1 MTRRFGRS
9 LTLPTRHKTPDTKNQ
24 IMKTHFISRSII
36 IAGFGVTFL
45 FVLFETCF
53 GRNEADH
60 WQVLQYPNGRVEIRN
75 RPGWYPSYF
84 ARITTYPR
92 MISVYA
98 TKDSRPESPGDD
110 SVKTWFNDG
119 GTADISWVVR
129 VTTPHPTAKEDA
141 DPALMDKMVQKQ
153 REFHRQFRGNAE
165 NAKNAVRSAVR
176 NVIQQTGPIMSST
189 ENQSARKGEFFH
201 EVYSQLRDG
210 MFVMKP
216 VVIKTN
222 TGVSTML
229 QAMKKTDDPL
239 GPSTLKANNSEKKE
253 GIRPAVG
260 SILEEHSITASETV
274 MAAEIVRDVNTG
286 KPIISS
292 ASALEQYGMTVLQF
306 SILETDYDQETVQKF
321 AAKKQLYLQAE
332 QSKAATIQ
340 NVQERF
346 MRVAQGEREIAEEQ
360 WTAEKDRA
368 EKRIQAE
375 ATQEKELT
383 IKETLRVEAETKA
396 LVAEVKK
403 ELQETLQQVADIK
416 AEIAENDKKAAEIT
430 AKAREQQLEI
440 AGAISDRDKGLG
452 EIQVQEIEAISM
464 ALRNL
469 KVPDTVI
476 LSPEGLQPNGGTAME
491 QALPS
496 LQLLKTFGL
505 LKEDN
510 EFKIPPKVAA
520 PKKNVV
526 KSEPVSTGGD
536 K

>member
-1 MTRRFGRS
+1 M
-9 LTLPTRHKTPDTKNQ
+9 KKNL
-24 IMKTHFISRSII
+24 ISRSVVA
-36 IAGFGVTFL
+36 AGFGVSFFCVLLWTL
-45 FVLFETCF
+45 FAK
-53 GRNEADH
+53 NQADH
-60 WQVLQYPNGRVEIRN
+60 WQVLQYPNGAVEIRN
-75 RPGWYPSYF
+75 RPGWYPTYF

-110 SVKTWFNDG
+110 SVKAWFNDG

-129 VTTPHPTAKEDA
+129 VTTPCPSEAEESN
-141 DPALMDKMVQKQ
+141 PELMEKMVLKQ
-153 REFHRQFRGNAE
+153 REFHRQFTGNVA

-189 ENQSARKGEFFH
+189 ENQSARKGEFWH
-201 EVYSQLRDG
+201 EVYSQLKDG
-210 MFVMKP
+210 MFAMKP

-222 TGVSTML
+222 TGVATML
-229 QAMKKTDDPL
+229 QAMKKGSETTDNVGSLRTSVAARKDA
-239 GPSTLKANNSEKKE
+239 S
-253 GIRPAVG
+253 RPAVG
-260 SILEEHSITASETV
+260 SVLEEHSITASETV
-274 MAAEIVRDVNTG
+274 MAAEIVRDPKTG
-286 KPIISS
+286 KPVIASP
-292 ASALEQYGMTVLQF
+292 SALEQYGMEVLQF
-306 SILETDYDQETVQKF
+306 SILDTDYDEETVKKF
-321 AAKKQLYLQAE
+321 GAKKQLYLQAE

-346 MRVAQGEREIAEEQ
+346 KRVAQGEREIAEEQ

-375 ATQEKELT
+375 TTQEKELT

-403 ELQETLQQVADIK
+403 KLQQTLQKIADIK
-416 AEIAENDKKAAEIT
+416 AQVAENDKLAAEIA
-430 AKAREQQLEI
+430 AKAREQQIEI

-452 EIQVQEIEAISM
+452 EIQVQEMEAVSL

-476 LSPEGLQPNGGTAME
+476 LSPDALQPSGGTAME

-505 LKEDN
+505 LKGDN
-510 EFKIPPKVAA
+510 EFKIPPKLSTS
-520 PKKNVV
+520 KKDLA
-526 KSEPVSTGGD
+526 KSETSPVEIA

>member
-1 MTRRFGRS
+1 
-9 LTLPTRHKTPDTKNQ
+9 
-24 IMKTHFISRSII
+24 MKTHLLSRSVV

-45 FVLFETCF
+45 FVLSCTFF
-53 GRNEADH
+53 AKNSADH
-60 WQVLQYPNGRVEIRN
+60 WQVLQYPNGKVAIRN
-75 RPGWYPSYF
+75 RPGWYPTFF

-92 MISVYA
+92 MISVYG

-110 SVKTWFNDG
+110 SVKAWFNDG

-129 VTTPHPTAKEDA
+129 VTTPCPSEEDEEDA
-141 DPALMDKMVQKQ
+141 ELMEKMVQQQ
-153 REFHRQFRGNAE
+153 REFHRQFTGNVA

-189 ENQSARKGEFFH
+189 ENQSARKGEFWH
-201 EVYSQLRDG
+201 EIFSQLRDG
-210 MFVMKP
+210 MFAMKP

-222 TGVSTML
+222 TGVSKML
-229 QAMKKTDDPL
+229 QAMKKGNDTAVGSDTAKPL
-239 GPSTLKANNSEKKE
+239 IGEKSGAGLKKE
-253 GIRPAVG
+253 PIRPLVG

-274 MAAEIVRDVNTG
+274 MAAEIVRDPKTG
-286 KPIISS
+286 EPLI
-292 ASALEQYGMTVLQF
+292 ATPSALDQYGMKVLQF
-306 SILETDYDQETVQKF
+306 SILDTDYDPETVKKF
-321 AAKKQLYLQAE
+321 GAKKQLYLQAE

-346 MRVAQGEREIAEEQ
+346 KRVAQGEREIAEEQ

-383 IKETLRVEAETKA
+383 IKETLRTEAETKG

-403 ELQETLQQVADIK
+403 KLQETLQKIADIK
-416 AEIAENDKKAAEIT
+416 AQIAENDKEAAEIA
-430 AKAREQQLEI
+430 AKAREQQIEI

-452 EIQVQEIEAISM
+452 EIQVQEMEAVTL
-464 ALRNL
+464 ALRKL

-476 LSPEGLQPNGGTAME
+476 LSPDALQQDGGTAME

-505 LKEDN
+505 LKGDN
-510 EFKIPPKVAA
+510 EFKIPPKVMS
-520 PKKNVV
+520 PKKDVAQSGTTAADAM
-526 KSEPVSTGGD
+526 K
-536 K
+536 

>member
-1 MTRRFGRS
+1 
-9 LTLPTRHKTPDTKNQ
+9 
-24 IMKTHFISRSII
+24 MKKHLISRSVI

-45 FVLFETCF
+45 FVLLYTFF
-53 GRNEADH
+53 AKNQADH

-75 RPGWYPSYF
+75 RPGWYPTYF
-84 ARITTYPR
+84 ARVTTYPR
-92 MISVYA
+92 MISVYG

-110 SVKTWFNDG
+110 SVKAWFNDG

-129 VTTPHPTAKEDA
+129 VTTPCPTEEEEDN
-141 DPALMDKMVQKQ
+141 PQLMEKMVQQQ
-153 REFHRQFRGNAE
+153 REFHRQFTGNIS
-165 NAKNAVRSAVR
+165 NSMNAVRSAVR

-189 ENQSARKGEFFH
+189 ENQSARKGEFWH

-210 MFVMKP
+210 MYVMKP

-229 QAMKKTDDPL
+229 EAMKHGNETPVVAD
-239 GPSTLKANNSEKKE
+239 KAKSVAATRKE
-253 GIRPAVG
+253 AMRAAAG
-260 SILEEHSITASETV
+260 SVLEEHSISASETV
-274 MAAEIVRDVNTG
+274 MAAEIVRDTKTG
-286 KPIISS
+286 KPVI
-292 ASALEQYGMTVLQF
+292 ATPSALDQYGMQVLQF
-306 SILETDYDQETVQKF
+306 SILDTDYDEETVKKF
-321 AAKKQLYLQAE
+321 SAKKQLYLQAE

-346 MRVAQGEREIAEEQ
+346 KRVAQGEREIAEEQ

-396 LVAEVKK
+396 LVAEVQKR
-403 ELQETLQQVADIK
+403 LQETQQKIADIR
-416 AEIAENDKKAAEIT
+416 AQIAENDKLAAEIS
-430 AKAREQQLEI
+430 ASAREQQLEI

-452 EIQVQEIEAISM
+452 EIQVQEMEAVSL

-476 LSPEGLQPNGGTAME
+476 LSPDALQPNGGTAME

-496 LQLLKTFGL
+496 LQLLKVFGL
-505 LKEDN
+505 LQQDN
-510 EFKIPPKVAA
+510 ELKIPPRQDS
-520 PKKNVV
+520 PKKDVAKTETTTADV
-526 KSEPVSTGGD
+526 K